1 MSIFALNFKF
11 DLQET
16 GGKSDW
22 QSLTLSPSLD
32 SKHKN
37 KLREKQMKHVF
48 EQESKKMQETQ
59 RREQQQY
66 IEQILEENEEDE
78 KAEDSEGMSEQEKIY
93 YKYLSLRR
101 ENIKQKHK

>member
-32 SKHKN
+32 SKHKS

-48 EQESKKMQETQ
+48 EQESKKM
-59 RREQQQY
+59 
-66 IEQILEENEEDE
+66 
-78 KAEDSEGMSEQEKIY
+78 
-93 YKYLSLRR
+93 
-101 ENIKQKHK
+101 